1 MESGRPIT
9 VFASATAL
17 LFSIRAASVATVAS
31 AGDGDGPHHP
41 APETIKQ
48 TARQIL
54 LGDSYQHEESGR
66 FRLDLSWLG
75 EWLSLP
81 FEALGNMFEGMS
93 PQLAWVLVIVM
104 VLPVV
109 ALLGHIVYSFYVAMR
124 VREDFYFSE
133 QEESLDP
140 SALIDDA
147 QCLAREG
154 NFVDASRRLFR
165 AALIM
170 LENRREGRIREGLT
184 NREYLETFQSGWVVE
199 NLKTFVDLIDWK
211 WYRDRS
217 FSADDY
223 QRCRKAFRKIRAR
236 LEATA

>member
-1 MESGRPIT
+1 MASGRPIA
-9 VFASATAL
+9 FIASATAL
-17 LFSIRAASVATVAS
+17 LFSTRVVSRATIAS
-31 AGDGDGPHHP
+31 AEAGPRHP
-41 APETIKQ
+41 APETVRQ

-54 LGDSYQHEESGR
+54 LGDSYQHDESGW
-66 FRLDLSWLG
+66 FRLDLSWLW

-81 FEALGNMFEGMS
+81 FKALGNMFEGMS
-93 PQLAWVLVIVM
+93 PVVAWVILIVM
-104 VLPVV
+104 VLTLF
-109 ALLGHIVYSFYVAMR
+109 ALLGHIVYSFYLAMR
-124 VREDFYFSE
+124 VGEDFSFIE
-133 QEESLDP
+133 QEEPLDP

-147 QCLAREG
+147 ERLAREA
-154 NFVDASRRLFR
+154 NFVDASRRLYR

-184 NREYLETFQSGWVVE
+184 NREYLETFQSGWVVD

-223 QRCRKAFRKIRAR
+223 QSCRYAFRNIRAR